1 MASAWCHYS
10 GMALFTTTDRDAVKA
25 AMVQFATDG
34 IATVTVGGQ
43 TVTVKSLDEINRLLQ
58 LINSDLASDQEHFG
72 LRMTKLVPPG
82 TG

>member
-1 MASAWCHYS
+1 MST
-10 GMALFTTTDRDAVKA
+10 FTTEDRDAVKA
-25 AMVQFATDG
+25 AMVRIATDG

-43 TVTVKSLDEINRLLQ
+43 TVTATSLADLQRLLQ
-58 LINSDLASDQEHFG
+58 MINSDLSSDVSGFG